1 MSTQRAKELIKN
13 NLSIPTLPEVV
24 QRISKMIE
32 DPELGTAEIGAAVGE
47 DAPLAAKVLRI
58 ANSAYYGLR
67 ERCVSTEQ
75 ASGVLGV
82 RILKNVV
89 TQAAVIQK
97 FAHLE
102 NYPEFDID
110 EIWRHASL
118 TGAACQTIA
127 RRCQGKIGLSP
138 EEFQVCGLLHDIG
151 KVVMLDS
158 LGERY
163 LEVFKNA
170 KHLGEPLHVVELRE
184 LGFNHTDVGA
194 IIATHWSLPAEV
206 ASAIQFHHGPREA
219 VQDDPVVALVANANL
234 VCHRVA
240 NGEFEAAE
248 ATLDPNTLEF
258 LGINPREVPSIVAEI
273 LEVHNQPAV

>member
-1 MSTQRAKELIKN
+1 MSTQRAKELIKD
-13 NLSIPTLPEVV
+13 NLSIPTLPAVV
-24 QRISKMIE
+24 ERISRMIE
-32 DPELGTAEIGAAVGE
+32 DPEMGTAEIGAAVGE

-58 ANSAYYGLR
+58 ANSSYYGLR

-82 RILKNVV
+82 RVLKNVV
-89 TQAAVIQK
+89 TQAAIIQK
-97 FAHLE
+97 FAHLSE
-102 NYPEFDID
+102 HPGFDID

-118 TGAACQTIA
+118 AGAACQIIA
-127 RRCQGKIGLSP
+127 RRCRGKIGLTP

-158 LGERY
+158 LGDKY
-163 LEVFKNA
+163 LDVYGESSST
-170 KHLGEPLHVVELRE
+170 GEPLHAVELRE

-194 IIATHWSLPAEV
+194 IIATHWSLPQEV

-219 VQDDPVVALVANANL
+219 VQNDPIVALVANANL

-240 NGEFEAAE
+240 DDAMEAAE
-248 ATLDPNTLEF
+248 ATLDAGTMEF
-258 LGINPREVPSIVAEI
+258 LGIDPRMVPEIVAEI
-273 LEVHNQPAV
+273 RAFHDQPAL